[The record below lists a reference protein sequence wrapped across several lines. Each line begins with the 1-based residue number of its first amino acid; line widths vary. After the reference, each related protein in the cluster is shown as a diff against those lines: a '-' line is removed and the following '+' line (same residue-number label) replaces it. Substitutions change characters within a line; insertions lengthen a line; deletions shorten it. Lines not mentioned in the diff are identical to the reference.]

1 MLVSQMR
8 KVGLAS
14 SRENRAQT
22 WTRALSS
29 RGRVERLPRFS
40 VRAASMWLCW
50 SARWVTVAVAVW

>member
-29 RGRVERLPRFS
+29 RVRVERLPSFRY
-40 VRAASMWLCW
+40 AQPACGYAG
-50 SARWVTVAVAVW
+50 ARDGWQSPLRC